1 MLAHAVQAGD
11 HCSRE
16 LCNQF
21 LRRIFR
27 GTEGVSSQMT
37 VKSGIRTRGVSA
49 FVKRVRGEGL
59 AVDEL
64 LALRVDDMVVVG
76 GVIGLV
82 TFG

>member
-1 MLAHAVQAGD
+1 
-11 HCSRE
+11 
-16 LCNQF
+16 
-21 LRRIFR
+21 
-27 GTEGVSSQMT
+27 MT